1 MDLEL
6 PFLSRAAPG
15 STSKALEAIDAALS
29 LTVNSWLRKHGK
41 VAACPWPT
49 CCMATAPPAMW
60 AEPGGQGVLA
70 WRGGAGASCEPVTA
84 QASCEGASRRV

>member
-41 VAACPWPT
+41 VPW
-49 CCMATAPPAMW
+49 
-60 AEPGGQGVLA
+60 
-70 WRGGAGASCEPVTA
+70 GGASAVRAAAPCWLPSGANSPDTLA
-84 QASCEGASRRV
+84 GRR